1 MNKAQQVYVA
11 LLDEGVEV
19 WRPADATHVREDE
32 YVLAGPVPDDEVWEF
47 QPGEV
52 VRCRE
57 RTFSDGVTALVA
69 FARVQ
74 RDA

>member
-1 MNKAQQVYVA
+1 MNRAQRVYVA
-11 LLDEGVEV
+11 LIDEGVEV
-19 WRPADATHVREDE
+19 WRPVNATHVQEDA
-32 YVLAGPVPDDEVWEF
+32 YVLGGRVPDDEAWEF
-47 QPGEV
+47 QPGEL

-57 RTFSDGVTALVA
+57 RTLSDGATALVA